1 MDYLK
6 EFTSKLHNLDRSKNI
21 ATVFKD
27 FLTLCT
33 CSLAQPVYRS
43 SEIEQ
48 IYLDTVKNYT
58 KGQAEDFS
66 KLLAFLVS
74 ALEEKF
80 QDFLGLAYMNLN
92 IGSSVNG
99 QFFTPYHISKF
110 MAEITFTDSCNYC
123 QNQEIITLSEPCCGA
138 GGMVIA
144 FAETLKEHNIN
155 YQKNLYVEATDIDKM
170 CFMMTYIQ
178 LALYGIPA
186 KVILGDTITLKFQ
199 KVLYTPFYFVNGF
212 HWKLKCLK
220 EKSEFESVKTQLIK
234 QIEPIQLNLF

>member
-1 MDYLK
+1 LDYLK
-6 EFTSKLHNLDRSKNI
+6 EFTLKLHNLDRSKNI

-43 SEIEQ
+43 NEIEQ
-48 IYLDTVKNYT
+48 IYMDTVKKYT
-58 KGQAEDFS
+58 KEQAEDFS

-92 IGSSVNG
+92 IGSSANG

-110 MAEITFTDSCNYC
+110 IAEITFIDSYNDW
-123 QNQEIITLSEPCCGA
+123 QKQEIITLSEPCCGA

-144 FAETLKEHNIN
+144 FAETLKEHSIN
-155 YQKNLYVEATDIDKM
+155 YQQNLYVEATDIDEM

-186 KVILGDTITLKFQ
+186 KVILGDTISLKFQ
-199 KVLYTPFYFVNGF
+199 KVLYTPFYFFSGMNF
-212 HWKLKCLK
+212 RLKQAK
-220 EKSEFESVKTQLIK
+220 QEEIK
-234 QIEPIQLNLF
+234 QIKPIELNTQLRLFS

>member
-6 EFTSKLHNLDRSKNI
+6 KFTSKLHNLDRSKNI

-43 SEIEQ
+43 NEIEQ
-48 IYLDTVKNYT
+48 IYMDTVKKYT
-58 KGQAEDFS
+58 KEQAEDFS

-74 ALEEKF
+74 SLEEKF

-92 IGSSVNG
+92 IGSSANG

-110 MAEITFTDSCNYC
+110 MAEITFIDSYNDW

-144 FAETLKEHNIN
+144 FAETLKEHSIN
-155 YQKNLYVEATDIDKM
+155 YQQKLYVEAIDIDEM

-186 KVILGDTITLKFQ
+186 KVILGDTISLKFQ
-199 KVLYTPFYFVNGF
+199 TVLYTPFYFLSGMNF
-212 HWKLKCLK
+212 RLKQAK
-220 EKSEFESVKTQLIK
+220 QEEIK
-234 QIEPIQLNLF
+234 QIKPIELNTQLRLFNTT